1 MSLVRLLCLLV
12 FALLMVACGS
22 ASEDELRQWMSAQK
36 SQTRPKIAAITE
48 PKQFKP
54 ENYTQ
59 VSSTEPFSKEKLTQA
74 LKGESTQA
82 TSNAALVAPELVRRK
97 EALEAFPLDAMA
109 MVGSFIQAG
118 QSVAIIRVDNLLYQ
132 VRAGAYL
139 GQNYGRIGKIAET
152 EITLREIVQDA
163 VGEWIERPA
172 KLQLLERSK

>member
-74 LKGESTQA
+74 LKGESTQP
-82 TSNAALVAPELVRRK
+82 T
-97 EALEAFPLDAMA
+97 
-109 MVGSFIQAG
+109 G
-118 QSVAIIRVDNLLYQ
+118 LL
-132 VRAGAYL
+132 G
-139 GQNYGRIGKIAET
+139 
-152 EITLREIVQDA
+152 
-163 VGEWIERPA
+163 
-172 KLQLLERSK
+172 